1 MERWCARASPGVK
14 RKSLALIPAAWFNGC
29 ARLWWSRP
37 GARRR
42 WPRKSPPLGTSS
54 LPGGGPPGRG
64 TSAGTRMPN
73 DGPSRPPWVPF
84 FCKDWMAKTVGLSLE
99 EEGAF
104 VRLFNAA
111 RTTSEDWC
119 SLPNDDR
126 KLARIVGCGM
136 RKWLALRISL
146 VPEFF
151 FEHQGRLVNERLRQ
165 EAEKQTERREQQS
178 FAGRRSSEVRANIRS
193 TSVGT
198 SVEHPAQRKPN
209 HAVESAVAVESASD
223 SPALQSLSPDS
234 SLKPQG
240 RKSNTLGPR
249 ASHSPFAQPSRGEVA
264 DYCAERLSLGKPR
277 VDPDAW
283 LDHYA
288 SNGWRVGKSPMRDW
302 RAAVRTW
309 ERNGMNGHAAP
320 RPGFNAKGGL
330 TADAIGAFAKHLRET
345 EARDGKG

>member
-1 MERWCARASPGVK
+1 MPSKDRPPSFQFYPRDFITSRAVAIMTPEARGGYILLLCHAWLAERPGYLPDDDQALAALSGLGERWNACRDSIRLAFKPCMLKGCSMLAQHRLLASRQAQVAFHRQASSGGVAAAAKLNADQRMERAKKAANARWDAKRMLTDANTASA
-14 RKSLALIPAAWFNGC
+14 SASAL
-29 ARLWWSRP
+29 
-37 GARRR
+37 
-42 WPRKSPPLGTSS
+42 
-54 LPGGGPPGRG
+54 
-64 TSAGTRMPN
+64 
-73 DGPSRPPWVPF
+73 D
-84 FCKDWMAKTVGLSLE
+84 
-99 EEGAF
+99 
-104 VRLFNAA
+104 
-111 RTTSEDWC
+111 
-119 SLPNDDR
+119 
-126 KLARIVGCGM
+126 
-136 RKWLALRISL
+136 
-146 VPEFF
+146 
-151 FEHQGRLVNERLRQ
+151 
-165 EAEKQTERREQQS
+165 
-178 FAGRRSSEVRANIRS
+178 
-193 TSVGT
+193 
-198 SVEHPAQRKPN
+198 
-209 HAVESAVAVESASD
+209 SD

-234 SLKPQG
+234 SPKPQG

-309 ERNGMNGHAAP
+309 ERNGLNGHAPA